1 MNIRFLRD
9 LQKVQRPKDL
19 VGRWV
24 IEFSCEINGYEDS
37 QGWRQ
42 LRFGIYK
49 VLTPGFQGGQFI
61 YQHNITGFM
70 REYRIWLP
78 WYRVQ

>member
-9 LQKVQRPKDL
+9 LRRVRSRKDL

-24 IEFSCEINGYEDS
+24 IEFGFERNPFEDP

-42 LRFGIYK
+42 LRFGVYK
-49 VLTPGFQGGQFI
+49 VLTPGFQGERI
-61 YQHNITGFM
+61 IHQHNIAGFM

>member
-9 LQKVQRPKDL
+9 LRRVQSRKEM

-24 IEFSCEINGYEDS
+24 VEFTLERNGFEDS

-42 LRFGIYK
+42 LRFGVYK
-49 VLTPGFQGGQFI
+49 VLTPGSEGGQFI
-61 YQHNITGFM
+61 YQQNIIGFM